1 MSEPFVVVENG
12 LSFLVIKK
20 TWRIEMKLKFVYA
33 MLIIASF
40 VMGVNVN
47 NAEAESPISMESLAE
62 EYVAPEITEIV
73 ETREVVQI
81 IQTEIPQKTY
91 RYISECPLSFETQQG
106 IFDICEANNISFEFV
121 MAVIM
126 QESSFRPNALGD
138 NCMSKGLMQIQERYH
153 SETMKE
159 LGVTD
164 LYNPLDNVKVGVA
177 ILSSYFEENC
187 DVYYVLMK
195 YNGGHTYANKM
206 IKADKVSDY
215 AREITERAMK
225 YEEENGI

>member
-1 MSEPFVVVENG
+1 
-12 LSFLVIKK
+12 
-20 TWRIEMKLKFVYA
+20 MKLKFVYA
-33 MLIIASF
+33 MLIAASF

-47 NAEAESPISMESLAE
+47 NAEAESPIIMESLAE
-62 EYVAPEITEIV
+62 EYVAPEIPEIAEEKV
-73 ETREVVQI
+73 AQI
-81 IQTEIPQKTY
+81 IQTEIPTEY
-91 RYISECPLSFETQQG
+91 RYISGCPLSFETQQG

-138 NCMSKGLMQIQERYH
+138 NERSKGLMQIQERYH

-164 LYNPLDNVKVGVA
+164 LYDPLDNVKVGVA

-187 DVYYVLMK
+187 DVYHVLMR
-195 YNGGHTYANKM
+195 YNGGEPYATNM
-206 IKADKVSDY
+206 IKAGKVSDY
-215 AREITERAMK
+215 AREITERAMR